1 MVEHIYI
8 DGVLFDTG
16 DNSSVSM
23 VFQSPYFS
31 DLDAIVSN
39 RTNSVSLPLTI
50 TNRRAIEMAQLTGSD
65 YPYRTHSVEYYRDGL
80 LMFKG
85 RAELVSITATEV
97 TFSFVWG
104 NADAFGTLFDT
115 KLSELQTDPNIATRY
130 VAWGRGVQ
138 IKYYPKGLSFGI
150 NGKAEYQHPT
160 IPVEAIMQAIETH
173 SGVSGLSG
181 VFSDYAIPLLT
192 KKTDRT
198 ANIAQ
203 ATHII
208 QGSILRTDGTTVN
221 GYLELAGNDVDLP
234 QIALSN
240 GLYDVAERD
249 TLTIVNKAP
258 FSYVVE
264 FDNSRFNVLGNVVV
278 EATDEDGNNPLT
290 LATIPT
296 TYTDNADGTARTFTL
311 NPTEVDVDV
320 AEYQYVRVRLFSVIS
335 FEGSV
340 SSRIT
345 STNTTDLYLVLDADQ
360 EQEAIYNTSG
370 NTIEQFP
377 IFLNLPDWS
386 VGQLVKNLMKISGLF
401 AYSQVQG
408 RVSFVRLADLYSA
421 RPMAVNWSGRV
432 LDKVEEVAFAF
443 GDMAQQNTLK
453 YAEDST
459 VRGNYDGVISVR
471 NFNLPTEA
479 ELLSVDFAATD
490 MVVVGGRK
498 FARIPIYT
506 YEYDDEGN
514 RSVEYDGGLTPRV
527 LKYYTNSDDRTAV
540 TFEGLS
546 FATLVQTVYS
556 LYQSI
561 VYTPKV
567 LTARLYVPSLELAR
581 LSLTTPCYIAE
592 LGHYYAIISLSTN
605 GDNTATAE
613 LLEM

>member
-1 MVEHIYI
+1 MVEHIFI
-8 DGVLFDTG
+8 DGVQFEMG
-16 DNSSVSM
+16 ENSGVEL
-23 VFQSPYFS
+23 VFQSPYFT
-31 DLDAIVSN
+31 DLDSIVSN
-39 RTNSVSLPLTI
+39 RTNSVSLPLTLS
-50 TNRRAIEMAQLTGSD
+50 NRRAIEMAQITASD

-85 RAELVSITATEV
+85 RAELVNITATEV

-104 NADAFGTLFDT
+104 NADTFGPLFDT
-115 KLSELQTDPNIATRY
+115 KLSALQDDPNIATRY
-130 VAWGRGVQ
+130 VAWGNGNA
-138 IKYYPKGLSFGI
+138 IKYYPEELQFGI
-150 NGKAEYQHPT
+150 RGAQYKHPT
-160 IPVEAIMQAIETH
+160 IPVDDIMQAIETH
-173 SGVSGLSG
+173 SGVSGLAG

-208 QGSILRTDGTTVN
+208 QGYILRTNGANGKIN
-221 GYLELAGNDVDLP
+221 GYLELTSNDADLP
-234 QIALSN
+234 QIALSG
-240 GLYDVAERD
+240 GLFDVAD
-249 TLTIVNKAP
+249 KGTLTIANKAP

-264 FDNSRFNVLGNVVV
+264 FDNNRFNVSGDIVI
-278 EATDEDGNNPLT
+278 EATDEDGNNPQT

-296 TYTDNADGTARTFTL
+296 TYTDNAAGTARTFTL
-311 NPTEVDVDV
+311 APTEVEVNV
-320 AEYQYVRVRLFSVIS
+320 SGKSYVRVRLFSIIS
-335 FEGSV
+335 YEGGV

-345 STNTTDLYLVLDADQ
+345 TTANDLYLVLDADQ
-360 EQEAIYNTSG
+360 EQEAIYNTTA

-386 VGQLVKNLMKISGLF
+386 VGQLIKNLMKITGLF
-401 AYSQVQG
+401 AYNQSAN
-408 RVSFVRLADLYSA
+408 RVSFVRLSDLYA
-421 RPMAVNWSGRV
+421 KRLYPTNWSGR
-432 LDKVEEVAFAF
+432 LLGKVEDVAFSF

-459 VRGNYDGVISVR
+459 IKGNYDGVISVR
-471 NFNLPTEA
+471 NFNLPSEA

-490 MVVVGGRK
+490 MILVNGRK
-498 FARIPIYT
+498 WANIPLYA
-506 YEYDDEGN
+506 YEYDNEGN
-514 RSVEYDGGLTPRV
+514 RSVVYESGLTPRV
-527 LKYYTNSDDRTAV
+527 LRYYTNSDDRTAV
-540 TFEGLS
+540 TFESLS
-546 FATLVQTVYS
+546 FATLVETVYS

-561 VYTPKV
+561 VHTPRV

-592 LGHYYAIISLSTN
+592 LGHYYAIISLTTD